1 MIGGIITTELLL
13 FAIAVFI
20 LAGTVKGALG
30 IGLPTISISILAQFV
45 DPRIAIALL
54 LVPALFTNTWQVY
67 RGGRV
72 KRSVTLLWPFVLS
85 MCVVMFSVSLLAARA
100 STEALTGGI
109 GIMVVLWAVTSF
121 ISKPPKIPQHLRRPA
136 QCILGGISGL
146 MGGLT
151 AIWSPPLIIYLLS
164 IRCDKDDFVRLTGLI
179 LLCGAIPLTIGYV
192 LNGLLNKQL
201 AMASCL
207 MIIPTLLGF
216 SLGEVIRKH
225 MSIEQFHKAVLVLF
239 VLMGLNLIRRA
250 FFV

>member
-1 MIGGIITTELLL
+1 MTGGVVTTELLL

-20 LAGTVKGALG
+20 LAGIVKGALG

-45 DPRIAIALL
+45 DPRIAIAFLL
-54 LVPALFTNTWQVY
+54 IPALFSNTWQVY

-72 KRSVTLLWPFVLS
+72 RQSVALLWPYVLS
-85 MCVVMFSVSLLAARA
+85 MSVVMFLVSLSAARA

-109 GIMVVLWAVTSF
+109 GIMVVLWAITSF
-121 ISKPPKIPQHLRRPA
+121 ISKPPKIPQHLHRPA
-136 QCILGGISGL
+136 QFILGSISGL

-164 IRCDKDDFVRLTGLI
+164 IRCEKDDFVRLTGLI

-192 LNGLLNKQL
+192 FNGLLNKQL

-216 SLGEVIRKH
+216 SIGETIRKF
-225 MSIEQFHKAVLVLF
+225 MSIEQFHKAVLLLF

-250 FFV
+250 FFT

>member
-121 ISKPPKIPQHLRRPA
+121 ISKPPRFDGRTNSHLVA
-136 QCILGGISGL
+136 
-146 MGGLT
+146 T
-151 AIWSPPLIIYLLS
+151 FNNLL
-164 IRCDKDDFVRLTGLI
+164 
-179 LLCGAIPLTIGYV
+179 
-192 LNGLLNKQL
+192 
-201 AMASCL
+201 
-207 MIIPTLLGF
+207 
-216 SLGEVIRKH
+216 
-225 MSIEQFHKAVLVLF
+225 
-239 VLMGLNLIRRA
+239 A
-250 FFV
+250 FNQM